1 MAKPSGE
8 TFPNLIVTLSWS
20 KREVDSRM
28 AGSRWLRI
36 FMIVLVGGGRKSVS
50 KIFQNFK
57 KSNSEAII
65 FWILIN
71 ISARGSLSWSI
82 C

>member
-1 MAKPSGE
+1 
-8 TFPNLIVTLSWS
+8 
-20 KREVDSRM
+20 M